1 MNARAQAATEFDL
14 PERIENTEQLE
25 EALSRPPR
33 RLVEMMARLEGDL
46 MLIGAGG
53 KMGPSLARMARRAC
67 DASGVA
73 RRVIAVSRFS
83 SPAVADSLET
93 DGIEIIRCDL
103 FDPDAFARL
112 PDVENIVYM
121 AARKFGSYGQEG
133 ATWATNCFLPGL
145 VCQKFGRSRI
155 VGFSTG
161 NVYPLVPIDSGGSR
175 EQDPLEPIGEYA
187 ASAVGRER
195 LLGYFSEQYGFPAA
209 ILRLNYAHE
218 LRYGII
224 VDIAQKVAA
233 GEPVDVTMGYFNAI
247 WQGDAN
253 AMSLLALEHAAS
265 PPLVVN
271 VAGPETLRVRDV
283 AEQLGQELGQSV
295 SIEGREA
302 ETALLSNGRRAYE
315 LFGRPIIPEGQIIRW
330 IADWIGRGG
339 PTHGKPTKFEVRD
352 GQF

>member
-14 PERIENTEQLE
+14 PDRIETTEQLE
-25 EALSRPPR
+25 ELLSRPPR
-33 RLVEMMARLEGDL
+33 RLVEMMGRLEGDL
-46 MLIGAGG
+46 MLLGAGG

-67 DASGVA
+67 DASGVS

-83 SPAVADSLET
+83 SPTVADSLEAG
-93 DGIEIIRCDL
+93 GIEVIHCDL

-112 PDVENIVYM
+112 PEVENIVYM

-145 VCQKFGRSRI
+145 VCQKFRRSRI
-155 VGFSTG
+155 VAFSTG
-161 NVYPLVPIDSGGSR
+161 NVYPFVPVDSGGSR
-175 EQDPLEPIGEYA
+175 ESDPLGPIGEYA

-195 LLGYFSEQYGFPAA
+195 LLNYFSEQYGFPAA

-224 VDIAQKVAA
+224 VDIAQMVAA
-233 GEPVDVTMGYFNAI
+233 GESIDVTMGHFNAI

-253 AMSLLALEHAAS
+253 AMTLLALEHAAS

-271 VAGPETLRVRDV
+271 VAGPEPLRVRDV
-283 AEQLGQELGQSV
+283 AEQLAKELDRPV

-302 ETALLSNGRRAYE
+302 ETALLSNGRRGYE
-315 LFGRPIIPEGQIIRW
+315 LFGRPLVPEGQIIRW
-330 IADWIGRGG
+330 IADWVGRGG
-339 PTHGKPTKFEVRD
+339 ETHGKPTKFEVRD
-352 GQF
+352 GRF